1 MKTETQE
8 SGDNKKIARR
18 SFLRYA
24 GVGAASAGLL
34 STAACHKDHRIGPSG
49 TDIGAG
55 DTGILNYA
63 YALEQ
68 LEAAFYS
75 QVILTPYSGMSSIE
89 LSYLTSIRD
98 HEILHSNFLKAAIG
112 SNAMINLT
120 TDFSAIDFSSRTS
133 VLGAAKTFED
143 LGVMAYNGAAY
154 LFKDPNYLILASK
167 IVSVEARH
175 AALIRDLINPGSF
188 AGSDVVASNGLNNS
202 LTIAKVLPTAN
213 AYLKTKVSA
222 TNFGYVAF

>member
-1 MKTETQE
+1 MKTETRE
-8 SGDNKKIARR
+8 SGDNKKIVRR

-24 GVGAASAGLL
+24 GVGAASVGLL

-68 LEAAFYS
+68 LEAAFYA

-98 HEILHSNFLKAAIG
+98 HELLHRNFLKAAIG

-120 TDFSAIDFSSRTS
+120 TDFSSIDFSSRTS

-154 LFKDPNYLILASK
+154 LFKDTNYLLLASK

-202 LTIAKVLPTAN
+202 LTIAKVLPMAN